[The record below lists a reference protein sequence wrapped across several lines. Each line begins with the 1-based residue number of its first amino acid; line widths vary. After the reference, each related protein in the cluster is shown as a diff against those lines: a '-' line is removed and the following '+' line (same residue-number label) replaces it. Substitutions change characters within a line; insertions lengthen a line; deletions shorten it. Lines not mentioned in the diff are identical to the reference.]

1 MPLEII
7 ELEMTNFDSTSAI
20 FKTLYLALK
29 YYSGNCRG
37 GGGGGGGI
45 SQGSSPPLYC
55 IKKFLFFIA
64 KFEQI
69 IFVFVRA
76 DKGKLR

>member
-37 GGGGGGGI
+37 GGGRDIPGLF
-45 SQGSSPPLYC
+45 PPLYC